1 VSRSRSQTRSL
12 TAARAKAPAKTV
24 APRLVRISDLAKL
37 SGVPTA
43 TIKYYLREGLLPG
56 PDQKTGRTMSYYD
69 VRLADR
75 VKAIKELQAQRFLPL
90 KVISELLEP
99 PPSGRIR
106 ADLDREQK
114 KRMTDLMPAVAAGS
128 AQARTRRV
136 GGAAHART
144 RREVLAELQV
154 SPADLELLGRLGL
167 VVPDGKVD
175 GDPVY
180 GGVDLD
186 LLELLDEVRRKGLG
200 ELFPMTILEPYAA
213 AIRTLVR
220 VEIEL
225 FRRQVLSGA
234 RLPSD
239 NLEEIAREA
248 TALGERMIV
257 ALRAKLVVPELR
269 LLTRPQPALED
280 PVAPPRAQ
288 EPAPRR
294 RRK

>member
-1 VSRSRSQTRSL
+1 VSRPRSL
-12 TAARAKAPAKTV
+12 SAPRTKVPTKTV

-43 TIKYYLREGLLPG
+43 TIKHYLREGLLPG

-75 VKAIKELQAQRFLPL
+75 VRSIKELQQQRFLPL
-90 KVISELLEP
+90 KIISELLEP

-114 KRMTDLMPAVAAGS
+114 KRMAELTPAVAAGT
-128 AQARTRRV
+128 AEARSRRT
-136 GGAAHART
+136 GASRART
-144 RREVLAELQV
+144 RREVLAELQINV
-154 SPADLELLGRLGL
+154 EDLELLGRLGL
-167 VVPDGKVD
+167 VTASGRVD
-175 GDPVY
+175 GDPVF

-200 ELFPMTILEPYAA
+200 ELFPMSILEPYAA

-234 RLPSD
+234 RLPSS
-239 NLEEIAREA
+239 NLDEVAREA

-257 ALRAKLVVPELR
+257 ALRAKLVVPELQMI
-269 LLTRPQPALED
+269 TRSQPDA
-280 PVAPPRAQ
+280 AGGSPR
-288 EPAPRR
+288 APRR